1 MRAVESG
8 LCVTLRSA
16 NQWRVSSEF
25 CCSTEVPTK
34 LPSSNQD
41 QVGSQMWPTSENGTT
56 KPRAEENGARK
67 GSQSSAT
74 TPDSGDDEDILGL
87 ISSSL
92 DCFNAQL
99 HHNSQT
105 TSLPIP
111 VNRSEIPVQD
121 IGPAIPKTN
130 FSNSPST
137 ISQISSNSSD

>member
-1 MRAVESG
+1 
-8 LCVTLRSA
+8 
-16 NQWRVSSEF
+16 
-25 CCSTEVPTK
+25 
-34 LPSSNQD
+34 
-41 QVGSQMWPTSENGTT
+41 MWPTSENGTT

-74 TPDSGDDEDILGL
+74 TPDSVESGDDEDILGL

-121 IGPAIPKTN
+121 IGPAIPTTN
-130 FSNSPST
+130 FSNSVSWLLCECCNYLST
-137 ISQISSNSSD
+137 MYMLCGFYLC